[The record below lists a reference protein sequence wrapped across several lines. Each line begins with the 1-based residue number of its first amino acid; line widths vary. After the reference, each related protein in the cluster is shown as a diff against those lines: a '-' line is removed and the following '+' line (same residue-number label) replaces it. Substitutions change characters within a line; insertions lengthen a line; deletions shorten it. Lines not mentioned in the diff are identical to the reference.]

1 MNRLSVVAV
10 AVFFVMVI
18 LISSLYRVRVFENAI
33 VFRLGSIVSVEKSPG
48 LHWKMPFLDTVR
60 KFDVRVRTLESSAPD
75 RYITSEKKNILVETF
90 VKWQIV
96 DVAKFYVTVGG
107 NPLRAETRLD
117 QAINDALRA
126 ELGRHTVHD
135 VIASQRFRIMET
147 LRDRANED
155 AAQYGASV
163 LDVRLKRVDL
173 TSQVRESVFRRMEA
187 ERKRVANELRSE
199 GFAIAERI
207 RAEAERERTV
217 ILAEA
222 QKKAQIIRGE
232 GDEVA
237 ASVYNEA
244 YGLAPDFYRFY
255 RSLEAYR
262 KSFLSGNNF
271 FILAPDGGFF
281 EYFKKP

>member
-1 MNRLSVVAV
+1 
-10 AVFFVMVI
+10 
-18 LISSLYRVRVFENAI
+18 
-33 VFRLGSIVSVEKSPG
+33 
-48 LHWKMPFLDTVR
+48 MPFLDTVR
-60 KFDVRVRTLESSAPD
+60 KFDIRVRTLESSAPD

-90 VKWQIV
+90 VKWQIT

-173 TSQVRESVFRRMEA
+173 TPQVRESVFRRMEA

-222 QKKAQIIRGE
+222 QKRLRLFGAKGMRWLRPSTTRLMAWRLIFIVFIVVLRLTARAFYLVIIFSFLRQR
-232 GDEVA
+232 VA
-237 ASVYNEA
+237 FSSILESHESLASS
-244 YGLAPDFYRFY
+244 RTSS
-255 RSLEAYR
+255 RSLAAR
-262 KSFLSGNNF
+262 GGNHRVF
-271 FILAPDGGFF
+271 AA
-281 EYFKKP
+281 